1 MIYLDSANADD
12 ARNAAALGFIAGI
25 TTNPTLIAR
34 EEGEPLRVLSRLL
47 KVFPGTIFFQP
58 SSIAAPAAE
67 DEALRAH
74 ELAPGRVII
83 KLPARTD
90 FVALAARL
98 TQRELSCAMTAVYA
112 PAQAIAA
119 AAAGC
124 RWLIPYVDRA
134 RRLMPE
140 GASMVSLLADLPI
153 LQEGPLILAAS
164 IKNTDQLVQ
173 AFRDGASAVTTSL
186 DVIQELA
193 NHAFSHL
200 AIDEFAQSAAHGQP
214 GYRRLSR

>member
-1 MIYLDSANADD
+1 MIYLDSASADD
-12 ARNAAALGFIAGI
+12 AREACALGFVTGI
-25 TTNPTLIAR
+25 TTNPTLVAR
-34 EEGEPLRVLSRLL
+34 EKGEPLQVLSRLL
-47 KVFPGTIFFQP
+47 EIFPGTIFFQP
-58 SSIAAPAAE
+58 SSVAVAAAE

-98 TQRELSCAMTAVYA
+98 TRRELPCAMTAVYA

-140 GASMVSLLADLPI
+140 GASVVSLLASLPP
-153 LQEGPLILAAS
+153 LRERPLILAAS
-164 IKNTDQLVQ
+164 IKTTDQVVQ
-173 AFRDGASAVTTSL
+173 AFRDGAAAVTTSL
-186 DVIQELA
+186 DVIQALPNHEL
-193 NHAFSHL
+193 SHQ
-200 AIDEFAQSAAHGQP
+200 AIDEFARSTTRGAAGAIA
-214 GYRRLSR
+214 G